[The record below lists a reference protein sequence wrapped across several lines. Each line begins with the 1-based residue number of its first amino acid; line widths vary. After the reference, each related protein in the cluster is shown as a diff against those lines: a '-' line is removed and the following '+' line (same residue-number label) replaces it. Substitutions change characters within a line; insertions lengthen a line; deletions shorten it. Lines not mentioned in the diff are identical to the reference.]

1 MMRRMLKSG
10 QTLIELLVAMTVISV
25 GLLSTITLV
34 YGNRMLVERD
44 TDEVVALNIARE
56 GIELGKNLRDSNWL
70 ANLPFNTGFV
80 GPNGAPQTDYTA
92 VPVWDGIA
100 SVPSFDFTPD
110 TFAHPATGVFRSTD
124 PLTLGFLANSS
135 TLIKVTGS
143 VTPFRRLLT
152 FHPLC
157 AGLPDTPLSS
167 GAACSDTG
175 LETVGIRIESQVE
188 WNRAGK
194 AFNVTLY
201 DDLYDWR

>member
-1 MMRRMLKSG
+1 MIKSG

-25 GLLSTITLV
+25 GLLATITLV

-56 GIELGKNLRDSNWL
+56 GIELAKNLRDSNWL
-70 ANLPFNTGFV
+70 ANLPFTTGFV
-80 GPNGAPQTDYTA
+80 GPNGAPAADYTA
-92 VPVWDGIA
+92 VPVWDGLA

-110 TFAHPATGVFRSTD
+110 AFTHPATIVLRSTN
-124 PLTLGFLANSS
+124 PATLGFFANSS
-135 TLIKVTGS
+135 TLAAVTGS
-143 VTPFRRLLT
+143 TTPFRRLLT

-157 AGLPDTPLSS
+157 AGLPDAPLAS

-175 LETVGIRIESQVE
+175 LETVGIRVESRVE

-201 DDLYDWR
+201 SDLYDWR